1 MRRIALLCPTGWDRA
16 TLART
21 TGPIRGRFTIIPIGD
36 DAEHDPASF
45 DANAFIDATLAQCRD
60 SPVDG
65 VTSSSDYPGI
75 LVSAFVAQELGLPGP
90 SPKAVLTSSHK
101 YYARLA
107 QTSAAPEATPRF
119 GLIDPDDFNERS
131 LPLSFPFFVKPVKSW
146 FSQYAGLMQ
155 SFEQLVGYV
164 ESDGLRRQLDDFTRP
179 FNDLLRRHGG
189 FRIDGGYL
197 IAEEVLT
204 GRQVTLEG
212 YVSGTDV
219 ESIAIVDSIMYG
231 QTLSFRYFGYPSA
244 FVSREVA
251 TRMLDIAAR
260 VITVIGFQD
269 GVFNIEFMYN
279 EDLDTVHIIEIN
291 PRMCAQFAD
300 MMEAVTGVN
309 TYETLCALAVGD
321 EPLPG
326 VGGPYEV
333 AASFALRSFRDAVVE
348 AAPND
353 ATLAT
358 LQQLFPVTAVQSFY
372 QVGDLL
378 SDSDFEFDGISYR
391 YAVLNMAGVSWRR
404 LFEDQAAAVDL
415 LGFRLRTI

>member
-1 MRRIALLCPTGWDRA
+1 
-16 TLART
+16 
-21 TGPIRGRFTIIPIGD
+21 
-36 DAEHDPASF
+36 
-45 DANAFIDATLAQCRD
+45 
-60 SPVDG
+60 
-65 VTSSSDYPGI
+65 
-75 LVSAFVAQELGLPGP
+75 
-90 SPKAVLTSSHK
+90 
-101 YYARLA
+101 
-107 QTSAAPEATPRF
+107 
-119 GLIDPDDFNERS
+119 
-131 LPLSFPFFVKPVKSW
+131 
-146 FSQYAGLMQ
+146 MQ

-164 ESDGLRRQLDDFTRP
+164 ESVGLRRQLDDFTRP
-179 FNDLLRRHGG
+179 FNDLHRRHGDFG
-189 FRIDGGYL
+189 WVVAL

-204 GRQVTLEG
+204 GRQVTLKG

-219 ESIAIVDSIMYG
+219 QSIAIVDSIMYG

-244 FVSREVA
+244 FVSRKVA

-260 VITVIGFQD
+260 VMTVIGFQD

-309 TYETLCALAVGD
+309 TYETLFALAAGD

-391 YAVLNMAGVSWRR
+391 YAVLNMAGVSWRQ
-404 LFEDQAAAVDL
+404 LFEDHAAAVDL
-415 LGFRLRTI
+415 LGFRLRAI